1 MKPAEWFRQRTYHY
15 SVFSDVEELVEL
27 KQKQGLTISVC
38 LPTMNE
44 ADTIPNILPVIQRSL
59 MERHKLVDQLAI
71 IDSRSSDDTVR
82 VARELGAEV
91 FFDDEYLTGQ
101 PPAYGKGEALWKSLV
116 PLTGD
121 IIVWVDSDIK
131 NFSARFIYGLVGPL
145 LKNPGIGYVKGYYR
159 RPLFLGEMKRETGGG
174 RVTEICARPL
184 INMFYPEL
192 AGLIQPLSGEYAG
205 RRSILESVPFF
216 TGYGVEIGLDID
228 IYHKYGLA
236 SIAQTDLKRR
246 VHHNQSTEALG
257 HMSFGIMQAVFT
269 RLHDEGRMDSGAA
282 PGALYS
288 SIHFR
293 EGEYGLDSK
302 EIRVVERPP
311 LASLEEYRRIH
322 KVSPASDGEGKKR

>member
-1 MKPAEWFRQRTYHY
+1 MKPAEWFRKRTYHY
-15 SVFSDVEELVEL
+15 SGFDDVEELVGL

-44 ADTIPNILPVIQRSL
+44 ADTIPNIIPVIRRSL
-59 MERHKLVDQLAI
+59 MERHQLVDQLAI
-71 IDSRSSDDTVR
+71 IDSRSTDDTVR

-91 FFDDEYLTGQ
+91 FFDDEYLIDQ

-159 RPLFLGEMKRETGGG
+159 RPLYLGEMKRETGGG

-184 INMFYPEL
+184 INMFYPDL

-205 RRSILESVPFF
+205 RRRILESVPFF

-228 IYHKYGLA
+228 IYRKYGLS

-269 RLHDEGRMDSGAA
+269 RLHDEGRMYTGDA
-282 PGALYS
+282 PGTFYN
-288 SIHFR
+288 SIYYK

-302 EIRVVERPP
+302 EIKVVERPP
-311 LASLEEYRRIH
+311 LESLEEYRRIH
-322 KVSPASDGEGKKR
+322 RAKPKPAGEIKK